1 MLFVLSIF
9 LLAII
14 AVVFFLLGPKSK
26 ETINTFTPLS
36 ALLSIQI
43 LLTAISVY
51 ILLTAE
57 GFDGMMVIFTAVPAL
72 VLAPII
78 FLKGIHALRLGHK
91 SPTVWVATLLNAF
104 LAIALV
110 LIFVTQYLF
119 YPE

>member
-14 AVVFFLLGPKSK
+14 AMVFFLLGTNSKKS
-26 ETINTFTPLS
+26 INKLTPIP
-36 ALLSIQI
+36 LLFSIEI
-43 LLTAISVY
+43 LLAAASVY

-78 FLKGIHALRLGHK
+78 FLKGIHTRRLGDK
-91 SPTVWVATLLNAF
+91 SPVVWVATFLNGLLAV
-104 LAIALV
+104 ALV
-110 LIFVTQYLF
+110 LIILTQYVF
-119 YPE
+119 YAE

>member
-14 AVVFFLLGPKSK
+14 AVVFFLLGPNSKKS
-26 ETINTFTPLS
+26 INKLTPIP
-36 ALLSIQI
+36 LLFSIEI
-43 LLTAISVY
+43 LLAAASVY

-78 FLKGIHALRLGHK
+78 FIKGRYAMRLGDK
-91 SPTVWVATLLNAF
+91 SPVVWVATFFNGLLA
-104 LAIALV
+104 LALV
-110 LIFVTQYLF
+110 FVILTQYVF
-119 YPE
+119 YAE